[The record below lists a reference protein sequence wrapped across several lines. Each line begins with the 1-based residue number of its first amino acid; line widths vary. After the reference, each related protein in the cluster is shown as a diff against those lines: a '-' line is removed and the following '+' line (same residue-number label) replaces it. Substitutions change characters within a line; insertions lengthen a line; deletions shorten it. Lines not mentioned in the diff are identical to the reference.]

1 MQMALVIQ
9 MAHAPPWSEP
19 LYCLSTQGLK
29 AFQADEGVLPDIV
42 SFATNYWDIAAL

>member
-1 MQMALVIQ
+1 MEV
-9 MAHAPPWSEP
+9 AHATPGVGLADTFSM
-19 LYCLSTQGLK
+19 QGLK